1 MGRAFVA
8 ILWFLVMVGYNG
20 YVLVSSLWNHQ
31 MPSLVQSLTA
41 VITALVM
48 YIIASHRD

>member
-1 MGRAFVA
+1 MGQVFVT
-8 ILWFLVMVGYNG
+8 ILWFLVMVSYNG
-20 YVLVSSLWNHQ
+20 YLLVSSLWNHQ
-31 MPSLVQSLTA
+31 FPSLVQILFS